1 MNIGSILA
9 GRPAVCGA
17 GFGLPTE
24 SARKLLNPRVPMRRF
39 SVFACWLALSLN
51 LAAAPLTVVTWN
63 TKWLPGG
70 RPNASEGMKQSQMKK
85 AQAIVKAINPDVLL
99 LQEVAD
105 WKAAAELCS
114 VVPGLTVRT
123 VSDFST
129 RPQNLVVA
137 SKIPADS
144 SWWAAFKPTL
154 GENLPPRGYAFS
166 ALELPGKQG
175 FLLTYSVHFKSNLGG
190 VEANIEPRQEASKQ
204 LLAHI
209 DAMTKLYGQRGKVAV
224 LVGGDFNSDPG
235 DPKFWADRTTALLW
249 NAGLD
254 WSWKGVPHAEA
265 VTIPASKYFPA
276 GTFDHLFTRGLKLLS
291 VKAPDGS
298 ASSDH
303 NPVVAV
309 FR

>member
-1 MNIGSILA
+1 MNEGSFFVWSLA
-9 GRPAVCGA
+9 ASRARSGP
-17 GFGLPTE
+17 PPKT
-24 SARKLLNPRVPMRRF
+24 ARKLLGSGFPMRCLTIL
-39 SVFACWLALSLN
+39 ACGLALSFN

-105 WKAAAELCS
+105 WKAAADLCS

-123 VSDFST
+123 VSNFST

-137 SKIPADS
+137 SKLPADS
-144 SWWAAFKPTL
+144 SWWAAWKPTL

-175 FLLTYSVHFKSNLGG
+175 FLLVYSVHFKSNLGG
-190 VEANIEPRQEASKQ
+190 VEANIAAREEASRQ

-209 DAMTKLYGQRGKVAV
+209 AEMTKLYGPRGKVSV
-224 LVGGDFNSDPG
+224 LVGGDLNSDPG
-235 DPKFWADRTTALLW
+235 DPKFCADRTTAVLW
-249 NAGLD
+249 DAGLD
-254 WSWKGVPHAEA
+254 WAWRGVPHSGA
-265 VTIPASKYFPA
+265 VTIPASKYFPD
-276 GTFDHLFTRGLKLLS
+276 GTFDHFFTRGLKLES
-291 VKAPDGS
+291 IKARDGS

-303 NPVVAV
+303 NPVIAV